1 MENNDPARKQGWRRA
16 APWLLCTLSACATVP
31 NEEPSEING
40 VARPADAV
48 HAEPS
53 PGEALGASKKAPSI
67 LESVDVGQQHGAEI
81 VEADAVGPL
90 APAEE
95 PVYREDGQQLE
106 EPAEPVTLPLPE
118 TEYGAPS
125 NIWQRVR
132 AGFVLPDKSHPQVA
146 PHVRWFASHPAY
158 LERTVQRARPFLYH
172 IIQETERRGMPS
184 EIALLPVVESAFQP
198 FAYSHGRASG
208 IWQFIPGT
216 AKRYG
221 LRMNW
226 WYDGRRDLVA
236 STNAALNYLQ
246 DLHRMF
252 DGDWLLAL
260 AAYNTGEGNVARA
273 IARNKR
279 AGKATDFW
287 SLKLPRETRG
297 YVPRLLAISAIIANP
312 EAYKLV
318 LHAVPDE
325 HYLTPVHTDGQI
337 DLTLAS
343 ELSGLTVEEIYHLN
357 AGFNRWTTE
366 PSGPYTLLLP
376 LDKAADFSVK
386 LASIEPAKRVRWTR
400 HQVKTGETLSHLA
413 RRYRTTQEAIREVNN
428 LGNTQLRAG
437 LSLQIPT
444 VPGAALPTEVASAG
458 KRADVQARLQS
469 AGTNKSIHVVK
480 SGENLWTLSRRY
492 GITVSELTLWNNL
505 RKGAML
511 RVGQRLTVLRD
522 EPRVVIAPKPRN
534 DTGAP
539 PPAAPQKVQYT
550 VRKGDSLY
558 GIANRFGVTV
568 ASLMSWNV
576 DILAGKAGIR
586 PGQRL
591 TLWVDA
597 TSGSET
603 G

>member
-1 MENNDPARKQGWRRA
+1 MRNNDPARGRGWRRT
-16 APWLLCTLSACATVP
+16 APLLVCILSACATVP
-31 NEEPSEING
+31 SEEP
-40 VARPADAV
+40 
-48 HAEPS
+48 AELAGRDLS
-53 PGEALGASKKAPSI
+53 PGTFHQDHRTRETLGTSNAPAA
-67 LESVDVGQQHGAEI
+67 LESVEVDQDGADI
-81 VEADAVGPL
+81 VEADAVSPL

-95 PVYREDGQQLE
+95 PVYTEDGQQLE
-106 EPAEPVTLPLPE
+106 EPSEPVALPLPE

-125 NIWQRVR
+125 NIWQRIR

-146 PHVRWFASHPAY
+146 THVRWYASHPAY
-158 LERTVQRARPFLYH
+158 IERTVQRARPFLYH
-172 IIQETERRGMPS
+172 IIQETERRGMPA

-226 WYDGRRDLVA
+226 WYDGRRDMAA

-279 AGKATDFW
+279 AGKRTDFW

-297 YVPRLLAISAIIANP
+297 YVPRLLAISAIVANP
-312 EAYKLV
+312 EAYGLA

-337 DLTLAS
+337 DLTLVS

-366 PSGPYTLLLP
+366 PHGSHTLLLP
-376 LDKAADFSVK
+376 LDKAADFSIN
-386 LASIEPAKRVRWTR
+386 LAAVELSKRVRWAR
-400 HQVKTGETLSHLA
+400 HQVKTGETLGHLA
-413 RRYRTTQEAIREVNN
+413 RHYRTTPQAIREVNN
-428 LGNTQLRAG
+428 LRNSQLRVG
-437 LSLQIPT
+437 QSLQIPT

-458 KRADVQARLQS
+458 KRADVQAQVQS
-469 AGTNKSIHVVK
+469 AGVTKATHVVQ
-480 SGENLWTLSRRY
+480 SGESLWALSRRY
-492 GITVSELTLWNNL
+492 GVTVTDLALWNNL
-505 RKGAML
+505 RKGAAL
-511 RVGQRLTVLRD
+511 RVGQRLTVIRD
-522 EPRVVIAPKPRN
+522 EPRVVIAHTARG
-534 DTGAP
+534 DSGVP
-539 PPAAPQKVQYT
+539 PPATPQKLQYV

-558 GIANRFGVTV
+558 RIASRFGVTV
-568 ASLMSWNV
+568 ASLLSWNAS
-576 DILAGKAGIR
+576 LLGGKAGIR

-597 TSGSET
+597 TSVSGT